1 MMRWLLAPFRA
12 VVFSAHVLLGV
23 AIVLVIFPFAGQIA
37 RYRINRVWS
46 RILIA
51 LCGARVVA
59 SGIAIPSH
67 LQRDGL
73 DMQTIGRLALA
84 NHVSWMDI
92 FAINAVLPSR
102 FIAKAEI
109 GRWPLLG
116 MLVSGG
122 GTLYIER
129 GRRHAVAAMNKT
141 VREHLKLGETIVVFA
156 EGTTTDGSELLPFH
170 SNVIAPALEVGAA
183 IWPVALRYTER
194 GKRSAAAAFIGEMGL
209 FTSLAQILVAD
220 QLIVE
225 VAVLPPVSA
234 SDAANRHGV
243 ARAARAAIAR
253 KLGLESESL
262 QRSSDHSSA
271 GCDSGQ
277 SR

>member
-1 MMRWLLAPFRA
+1 MVRWLLAPLRA

-23 AIVLVIFPFAGQIA
+23 AIVLVIFPFVGQIA
-37 RYRINRVWS
+37 RNRINRVWS

-59 SGIAIPSH
+59 SEFAIPYH

-73 DMQTIGRLALA
+73 DPSTSGRLALA

-109 GRWPLLG
+109 GQWPLLG
-116 MLVSGG
+116 LLVSRA
-122 GTLYIER
+122 GTLYVER

-183 IWPVALRYTER
+183 IWPVAIRYTER
-194 GKRSAAAAFIGEMGL
+194 GKRSAAAAFIGEIGL

-234 SDAANRHGV
+234 NDAANRHGV
-243 ARAARAAIAR
+243 ARAARGAIAR

-262 QRSSDHSSA
+262 QRGRDHSSA

>member
-1 MMRWLLAPFRA
+1 MRWLLAPFRA

-183 IWPVALRYTER
+183 IWPVAIRYTER
-194 GKRSAAAAFIGEMGL
+194 GKRSSAAAFIGEMGL

-220 QLIVE
+220 QLMVE
-225 VAVLPPVSA
+225 VAVLQPVST

-262 QRSSDHSSA
+262 QRSRDHSSA

>member
-1 MMRWLLAPFRA
+1 MRWLLAPFRA

-23 AIVLVIFPFAGQIA
+23 AIVLLIFPFAGQIA

-73 DMQTIGRLALA
+73 DRQTIGRLALA

-102 FIAKAEI
+102 FIAKSEI
-109 GRWPLLG
+109 GKWPLLG

-194 GKRSAAAAFIGEMGL
+194 GKRSSAAAFIGEMGL

>member
-1 MMRWLLAPFRA
+1 MRWLLAPFRA
-12 VVFSAHVLLGV
+12 VVFSAHVLIGV

-37 RYRINRVWS
+37 RNRINRRWS
-46 RILIA
+46 RILIS

-59 SGIAIPSH
+59 SGVAVDSH
-67 LQRDGL
+67 LRRDGV
-73 DMQTIGRLALA
+73 DPRTIGRLALA

-109 GRWPLLG
+109 GQWPLLG
-116 MLVSGG
+116 VLVSGG

-129 GRRHAVAAMNKT
+129 GRRHAVAAMNRT
-141 VREHLKLGETIVVFA
+141 VGEHLKLGETIVVFA

-183 IWPVALRYTER
+183 IWPVAICYTER
-194 GKRSAAAAFIGEMGL
+194 GQRSSAAAFIGEMGL
-209 FTSLAQILVAD
+209 FTSLGRVLVAD
-220 QLIVE
+220 QLVVE
-225 VAVLPPVSA
+225 VAVLPPVLK
-234 SDAANRHGV
+234 SDATDRHAI
-243 ARAARAAIAR
+243 ARTARAAIA
-253 KLGLESESL
+253 KQLGLVTARPTGDRAHASTDCET
-262 QRSSDHSSA
+262 
-271 GCDSGQ
+271 GQ

>member
-1 MMRWLLAPFRA
+1 MLAGSRFR
-12 VVFSAHVLLGV
+12 
-23 AIVLVIFPFAGQIA
+23 
-37 RYRINRVWS
+37 
-46 RILIA
+46 
-51 LCGARVVA
+51 
-59 SGIAIPSH
+59 SH
-67 LQRDGL
+67 LQRDGI
-73 DMQTIGRLALA
+73 DPQTIGRLALA

-109 GRWPLLG
+109 GQWPLLG

-183 IWPVALRYTER
+183 IWPMAIRYTER
-194 GKRSAAAAFIGEMGL
+194 GKRSSAAAFIGEMGL

-225 VAVLPPVSA
+225 VAVLPPIST
-234 SDAANRHGV
+234 SDAANRHGDR
-243 ARAARAAIAR
+243 ARRASCNRAATGTAKASRSSAAAITPLRLATPDNRAEKAR
-253 KLGLESESL
+253 GPAAAV
-262 QRSSDHSSA
+262 R
-271 GCDSGQ
+271 
-277 SR
+277 

>member
-12 VVFSAHVLLGV
+12 LVFSAHVLLGV

-37 RYRINRVWS
+37 RNRINRVWS

-51 LCGARVVA
+51 LCGARVVV
-59 SGIAIPSH
+59 SGIAIASH

-73 DMQTIGRLALA
+73 DPQTVGRLALA

-116 MLVSGG
+116 VLVSGG

-183 IWPVALRYTER
+183 IWPVAIRYTER
-194 GKRSAAAAFIGEMGL
+194 GRRSSAPAFIGEMGL

-225 VAVLPPVSA
+225 VAVLPPVSTG
-234 SDAANRHGV
+234 DAADRHGI

-253 KLGLESESL
+253 KLGLETDPL
-262 QRSSDHSSA
+262 NRGPDHSSA
-271 GCDSGQ
+271 VCNSGQ

>member
-1 MMRWLLAPFRA
+1 MRWLLAPFRA

-234 SDAANRHGV
+234 CDAANRHGV

-262 QRSSDHSSA
+262 QRSRDHSSA